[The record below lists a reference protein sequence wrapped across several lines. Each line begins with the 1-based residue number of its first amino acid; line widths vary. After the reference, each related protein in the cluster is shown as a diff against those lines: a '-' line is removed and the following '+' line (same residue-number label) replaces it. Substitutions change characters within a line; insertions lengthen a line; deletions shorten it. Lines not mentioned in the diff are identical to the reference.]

1 VFDVGAYLER
11 IGLGG
16 RPGLTQ
22 MHRAH
27 VHAIPFENLD
37 PHAGHHVSLA
47 TEELERKIVQSR
59 RGGYCFEH
67 NLLFKAACEALGAEV
82 DAYLARVRWHAPA
95 GAVRPRT
102 HLVLGVHDGGT
113 TWHAD
118 VGFGAGT
125 PLEPIPF
132 GPGGPY
138 EQSGWTFRV
147 VEDGAELVLQ
157 RLDGDDWGDVYAFSR
172 TPSPMV
178 DIEVS
183 NWFVSTHPDS
193 PFVRG
198 VIVSRR
204 PEDGSIEM
212 LSDWSG
218 ELVLLTET
226 PEGSTSA
233 PVARD
238 ELPELIASHFGLP
251 TAPKPRM

>member
-1 VFDVGAYLER
+1 VLDVGAYLER
-11 IGLGG
+11 IGLEE
-16 RPGLTQ
+16 RPGLRQ

-27 VHAIPFENLD
+27 AHAIPFENLD
-37 PHAGHHVSLA
+37 PHTGRPVSLA
-47 TEELERKIVQSR
+47 SEDLERKLVGMR

-67 NLLFKAACEALGAEV
+67 NLLFKAACVALGAEV
-82 DAYLARVRWHAPA
+82 DTYLARVRWRAPA
-95 GAVRPRT
+95 GAVRPRA
-102 HLVLGVHDGGT
+102 HLVLGVRDGGS

-138 EQSGWTFRV
+138 EQAGWTFRV

-157 RLDGDDWGDVYAFSR
+157 RLDGDDWGDVYAFSG
-172 TPSPMV
+172 TPSPII

-193 PFVRG
+193 PFVKG

-204 PEDGSIEM
+204 PEDGSIEI

-218 ELVLLTET
+218 ELVLVTET
-226 PEGSTSA
+226 PQGSTST
-233 PVARD
+233 PVARA
-238 ELPELIASHFGLP
+238 ELPDLVASRFGLD
-251 TAPKPRM
+251 TAPALQL